1 MANLQAG
8 RVSMMETRAQISIRG
23 KQTEVP
29 AIRVENADIIT
40 TGKWLKMAAIKD
52 EDYFEGNLLSD
63 PATVIVRFREHGG
76 KGDIFSFSQRI
87 PETSPKFDYP
97 LHWDN
102 AAALAVSSYSQWWEN
117 LSQETRRNVRLAGK
131 RGLVVSAVP
140 FSDNLAR
147 GIMDI
152 YNESPFRQGRR
163 FWHYGKDFETVKR
176 DNATYPGRSQFIG
189 AYAGSELVG
198 FIKMVYVDKL
208 ASIMQILSKV
218 AHQDKKP
225 TNALIAKAVEICA
238 EKGISQLVY
247 CKYVYHQN
255 YQDAL
260 TEFKRRNGFKQV
272 NFPRYFVPLTLK
284 GRLAIAFKLQLGL
297 TEILPQRVVAT
308 LLEAR
313 SRYYASRLLRPTQDH
328 AVVPTS
334 PNDPRPA

>member
-1 MANLQAG
+1 A
-8 RVSMMETRAQISIRG
+8 
-23 KQTEVP
+23 
-29 AIRVENADIIT
+29 
-40 TGKWLKMAAIKD
+40 
-52 EDYFEGNLLSD
+52 
-63 PATVIVRFREHGG
+63 RFRQHGG
-76 KGDIFSFSQRI
+76 KADVFCFSQRI
-87 PETSPKFDYP
+87 PEISPKFDYP

-102 AAALAVSSYSQWWEN
+102 AAALSVSSYSQWWEN
-117 LSQETRRNVRLAGK
+117 LSQETRRNVRLASK
-131 RGLVVSAVP
+131 RGLVVSAVS
-140 FSDNLAR
+140 FSDKVAR
-147 GIMDI
+147 GIMGI
-152 YNESPFRQGRR
+152 YNECPFRQGRR

-176 DNATYPGRSQFIG
+176 DNATYAGRSQFIA

-238 EKGISQLVY
+238 EKGVSQLVY

-272 NFPRYFVPLTLK
+272 NLPRYFVPLTLK
-284 GRLAIAFKLQLGL
+284 GRFAISLKLQLGL
-297 TEILPQRVVAT
+297 TEMLPQGIVGT

-313 SRYYASRLLRPTQDH
+313 SRYYTSKLLRPTQDRGVGP
-328 AVVPTS
+328 AS
-334 PNDPRPA
+334 SNDPRLA